1 MIPSVLQRPKP
12 AAGRPVTVLFD
23 LDDTLFAHRRA
34 VAIGI
39 TAYRTG
45 AGGAGIVRG
54 AGAGGADVVRG
65 DNVVRGDAAE
75 AERWR
80 TLEEEHYHRY
90 LAGDISFQGQRR
102 ARAREF
108 TAAYGH
114 NLELDAAAD
123 SWFDGYREQ
132 YEAAWM
138 LHDDAVSC
146 LTGLRAHGAQ
156 LGIITNGELAFQR
169 EKIERVGL
177 ALLIDDVVAS
187 GELGIAKPDRR
198 IFEHACAR
206 FEVTTSDAVYVG
218 DRLQTDA
225 IGAAH
230 AGLQGVWLNR
240 SGCATAAEEAAAAA
254 SGVWIIRSLD
264 ELIFLIS

>member
-1 MIPSVLQRPKP
+1 MIPSVWQRPNSR
-12 AAGRPVTVLFD
+12 AGRPVTVLFD

-45 AGGAGIVRG
+45 AGGADVIRG
-54 AGAGGADVVRG
+54 DDVVRN
-65 DNVVRGDAAE
+65 DEME

-80 TLEEEHYHRY
+80 VLEEEYYHRS
-90 LAGDISFQGQRR
+90 LAGELSFQAQRR

-108 TAAYGH
+108 TAPYGH
-114 NLELDAAAD
+114 NLELDTAAD
-123 SWFDGYREQ
+123 SWFDGYREE

-146 LTGLRAHGAQ
+146 LTGLRAHGVK
-156 LGIITNGELAFQR
+156 LGIITNGELAFQQ
-169 EKIERVGL
+169 EKIDRVGL
-177 ALLIDDVVAS
+177 TLLIDDLIAS

-206 FEVTTSDAVYVG
+206 FEVIPFDAVSVG
-218 DRLQTDA
+218 DRLETDA
-225 IGAAH
+225 IGAAR

-240 SGCATAAEEAAAAA
+240 SRGTTAAEEAAAAT
-254 SGVWIIRSLD
+254 SGVSIIRSLD
-264 ELIFLIS
+264 ELMPLLD

>member
-1 MIPSVLQRPKP
+1 MTAPGQQCSK
-12 AAGRPVTVLFD
+12 AATGRPVTVLFD

-39 TAYRTG
+39 TTYRTG
-45 AGGAGIVRG
+45 AGGAGGKGVEIVRV
-54 AGAGGADVVRG
+54 DEVVQG
-65 DNVVRGDAAE
+65 DEAE

-80 TLEEEHYHRY
+80 ALEEHHYLRY
-90 LAGDISFQGQRR
+90 LAGEISFQGQRR
-102 ARAREF
+102 TRAREF
-108 TAAYGH
+108 TAPYGH

-123 SWFDGYREQ
+123 SWFDGYRKE

-138 LHDDAVSC
+138 LHDDAASC
-146 LTGLRAHGAQ
+146 LIGLRAYGAK
-156 LGIITNGELAFQR
+156 LGIITNGELTFQR
-169 EKIERVGL
+169 EKIEKMGL
-177 ALLIDDVVAS
+177 TLLIDDVVAS

-218 DRLQTDA
+218 DRLHTDA
-225 IGAAH
+225 IGAAL

-240 SGCATAAEEAAAAA
+240 SGDITAADEAAATA
-254 SGVWIIRSLD
+254 SGVVIIRSLD
-264 ELIFLIS
+264 ELIPLLS

>member
-1 MIPSVLQRPKP
+1 MIPSARRHSKP
-12 AAGRPVTVLFD
+12 TAGRPVTVLFD

-34 VAIGI
+34 VALGI
-39 TAYRTG
+39 TAYLVG
-45 AGGAGIVRG
+45 ARGVEIVR
-54 AGAGGADVVRG
+54 D
-65 DNVVRGDAAE
+65 DEAE

-80 TLEEEHYHRY
+80 ALEEKHYHRY
-90 LAGDISFQGQRR
+90 LAGELSFQGQRR

-108 TAAYGH
+108 TAPYGH
-114 NLELDAAAD
+114 DLELDTAAD

-138 LHDDAVSC
+138 LHDDAASC
-146 LTGLRAHGAQ
+146 LTGLRANGAR

-177 ALLIDDVVAS
+177 TLLVDDVVAS

-206 FEVTTSDAVYVG
+206 FEVRTSDAVYVG
-218 DRLQTDA
+218 DRLETDA
-225 IGAAH
+225 IGAAR
-230 AGLQGVWLNR
+230 AGLQGVRLNR
-240 SGCATAAEEAAAAA
+240 SGDATAPEEAAAAA
-254 SGVWIIRSLD
+254 SGVSIIRSLD
-264 ELIFLIS
+264 ELFPVLI

>member
-1 MIPSVLQRPKP
+1 VIPAVRQRPKP
-12 AAGRPVTVLFD
+12 VARRQVTVLFD

-45 AGGAGIVRG
+45 AGGADIVPG
-54 AGAGGADVVRG
+54 AKVVR
-65 DNVVRGDAAE
+65 DDEAE

-108 TAAYGH
+108 TAPYGH

-123 SWFDGYREQ
+123 SWFDGYREE
-132 YEAAWM
+132 YETAWM
-138 LHDDAVSC
+138 LHDDAVRC

-169 EKIERVGL
+169 EKIERIGL

-218 DRLQTDA
+218 DRLETDA
-225 IGAAH
+225 IGAAR

-240 SGCATAAEEAAAAA
+240 SGGATASEEAAAAA
-254 SGVWIIRSLD
+254 SGVSIIRSLD
-264 ELIFLIS
+264 ELFPLVS

>member
-1 MIPSVLQRPKP
+1 MIPSVRQRPNP
-12 AAGRPVTVLFD
+12 QAGRPVTVLFD

-34 VAIGI
+34 VEIGI

-45 AGGAGIVRG
+45 AGGADVVPGD
-54 AGAGGADVVRG
+54 DVVRG
-65 DNVVRGDAAE
+65 AEAE

-80 TLEEEHYHRY
+80 VLEEEHYHRY
-90 LAGDISFQGQRR
+90 LAGELSFQGQRR

-108 TAAYGH
+108 TAPYGH

-123 SWFDGYREQ
+123 SWFDGYREE

-146 LTGLRAHGAQ
+146 LTGLRAHGVK

-177 ALLIDDVVAS
+177 TLLIDDLVAS
-187 GELGIAKPDRR
+187 GELGVAKPDRR
-198 IFEHACAR
+198 VFEHACAR
-206 FEVTTSDAVYVG
+206 FEVTPSDAVYVR
-218 DRLQTDA
+218 DRLETDA
-225 IGAAH
+225 IGAAR

-240 SGCATAAEEAAAAA
+240 SGGAAAEEAAAAT
-254 SGVWIIRSLD
+254 SGVSIIRSLD
-264 ELIFLIS
+264 ELLPLLI

>member
-1 MIPSVLQRPKP
+1 MLVARGDGASSCGFAVIPAVRQSPKP
-12 AAGRPVTVLFD
+12 AAGRQVTVLFD

-34 VAIGI
+34 VATGI

-45 AGGAGIVRG
+45 AGGADIVR
-54 AGAGGADVVRG
+54 D
-65 DNVVRGDAAE
+65 DEAE

-80 TLEEEHYHRY
+80 ALEEEHYHRY

-108 TAAYGH
+108 TAPYGH

-123 SWFDGYREQ
+123 SWFDGYREE

-138 LHDDAVSC
+138 LHDDAVRC
-146 LTGLRAHGAQ
+146 LIGLRDDGAQ

-177 ALLIDDVVAS
+177 TLLIDDVVAS

-218 DRLQTDA
+218 DRLETDA
-225 IGAAH
+225 IGAAR

-240 SGCATAAEEAAAAA
+240 GGGATASEEAAAAA
-254 SGVWIIRSLD
+254 SGVSVIRSLD
-264 ELIFLIS
+264 ELIPLLTEG

>member
-1 MIPSVLQRPKP
+1 MIPAVRQSPKP
-12 AAGRPVTVLFD
+12 AAGRQVTVLFD

-45 AGGAGIVRG
+45 AGGADIVPGAKVVRG
-54 AGAGGADVVRG
+54 AEVVRR
-65 DNVVRGDAAE
+65 DEAE

-80 TLEEEHYHRY
+80 ALEEEHYHRY

-108 TAAYGH
+108 TAPYGH

-123 SWFDGYREQ
+123 SWFDGYREE

-177 ALLIDDVVAS
+177 TLLIDDVVAS

-218 DRLQTDA
+218 DRLETDA
-225 IGAAH
+225 IGAAR

-240 SGCATAAEEAAAAA
+240 SGDATASEEAAAAA
-254 SGVWIIRSLD
+254 SGVSIIRSLD
-264 ELIFLIS
+264 ELFPVII

>member
-1 MIPSVLQRPKP
+1 MIPSVWQRPKP

-54 AGAGGADVVRG
+54 DDVVRG
-65 DNVVRGDAAE
+65 D
-75 AERWR
+75 
-80 TLEEEHYHRY
+80 
-90 LAGDISFQGQRR
+90 
-102 ARAREF
+102 
-108 TAAYGH
+108 
-114 NLELDAAAD
+114 AAD
-123 SWFDGYREQ
+123 SWFDGYREE

-169 EKIERVGL
+169 EKIDRVGL

-187 GELGIAKPDRR
+187 GDLGIAKPDRR

-240 SGCATAAEEAAAAA
+240 SGCAIAAEEAAAAA